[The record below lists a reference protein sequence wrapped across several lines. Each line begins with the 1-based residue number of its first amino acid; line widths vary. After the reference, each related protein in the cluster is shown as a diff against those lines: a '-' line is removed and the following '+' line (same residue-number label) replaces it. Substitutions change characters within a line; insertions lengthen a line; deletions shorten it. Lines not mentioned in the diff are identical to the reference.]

1 MTKELNVFVNDVLD
15 SPCFGF
21 VGTVDDAN
29 QPVMT
34 RGFGFKYDE
43 SQTTFTMYTFQK
55 DFQRLIAHL
64 SEVAKVSAT
73 ITNALD
79 FKTVQFKGTY
89 RNHYITPDEEMI
101 YAQECNSKQSEI
113 MKMLGISNEVFAH
126 WKYSPSVAIVMNVDE
141 MFDQTPKINTGNKIN

>member
-1 MTKELNVFVNDVLD
+1 MAIELNDFVREVLD

-21 VGTVDDAN
+21 VGTIDQTS

-34 RGFGFKYDE
+34 RGFGFKFDE
-43 SQTTFTMYTFQK
+43 ALATFTMYTFQK
-55 DFQRLIAHL
+55 DFQRLIDHL

-73 ITNALD
+73 ITNATD

-89 RNHYITPDEEMI
+89 LNHYMTPDKEMI
-101 YAQECNSKQSEI
+101 YAHECNSKQAEI
-113 MKMLGISNEVFAH
+113 MKMFGLSNEVFAN
-126 WKYSPSVAIVMNVDE
+126 WKYSPSVAIVMNVHE